1 MASATDFSSHLYDDM
16 IDNPDDGLYFPD
28 FSLTRRP
35 VKHTMGR
42 CLGWNSYEQPV
53 LTITR
58 PGDKYPL
65 VPVTEIDDVIGM
77 SYLSHKE
84 LDVSLGKNEMFHTV
98 QDALDTYATTMK
110 KTFDV
115 YTNMDKRTYTVPVIG
130 YINIRSTTTDDFDCD
145 YFHTGFK
152 WNKWNSPGHTSRSH
166 IHDEN
171 APRERFIIIDGD
183 TYSTWKKYKRHG
195 SKYVPLNIPSDT
207 QSDHLGENEQSFR
220 VAKFSPN
227 KASITIT
234 LPKETI
240 LSGFT
245 LEPEKMIFEQ
255 IHSTTIRC
263 GHHCHKQKHHISCL
277 KNDPGFVITFKL
289 YIRSSL
295 TDSQWLSLGTFAGN
309 SSMYD
314 STRIIFENIAIKE
327 FRIVPTNY
335 HKSFDK
341 IRITPIGPSI
351 SSTPTSDEEFV
362 TYTLVAPRDG
372 KYHQRFDKVIDKYQG
387 PIGCDCYRCM
397 PYSKCKGTY
406 KDRCR
411 FMNEACDM

>member
-1 MASATDFSSHLYDDM
+1 MASDFSSRLYDDM
-16 IDNPDDGLYFPD
+16 IENPDDELYCPD
-28 FSLTRRP
+28 FSVTRRP
-35 VKHTMGR
+35 VKHTMVR
-42 CLGWNSYEQPV
+42 CMGWNKYEQPIV
-53 LTITR
+53 TVTR

-77 SYLSHKE
+77 SYFSHE
-84 LDVSLGKNEMFHTV
+84 EIDISLGKNNMFDTV
-98 QDALDTYATTMK
+98 HDALDTYATSMN

-115 YTNMDKRTYTVPVIG
+115 YTNMEKRTYTVPVIG
-130 YINIRSTTTDDFDCD
+130 YIDIRSTTTYDFDCD
-145 YFHTGFK
+145 YFHNGHK
-152 WNKWNSPGHTSRSH
+152 WKPSAGNTSRNH
-166 IHDEN
+166 IHGDN
-171 APRERFIIIDGD
+171 VPRERFIMDGD
-183 TYSTWKKYKRHG
+183 TYSTLKKYKRHG
-195 SKYVPLNIPSDT
+195 SKYVALNIPSDT
-207 QSDHLGENEQSFR
+207 QSDHLGENEQKFR

-227 KASITIT
+227 KSSITIT

-263 GHHCHKQKHHISCL
+263 GHHCSKMKHHISCL

-289 YIRSSL
+289 FIRSSL
-295 TDSQWLSLGTFAGN
+295 TDGQWLSLGTFSGN

-314 STRIIFENIAIKE
+314 STRIAFENLQVKE

-335 HKSFDK
+335 HTSYDK

-351 SSTPTSDEEFV
+351 SSTSVSDEEFV
-362 TYTLVAPRDG
+362 TYTLKTPRDG
-372 KYHQRFDKVIDKYQG
+372 KYHQCFDKVVDKYQG

-397 PYSKCKGTY
+397 PYSKCKGSY
-406 KDRCR
+406 KERCR
-411 FMNEACDM
+411 FMREACDV